1 MLVDEVTAERF
12 ASMPYDL
19 VDLPATLPA
28 DRQAGPGVID
38 PGIGDLAYVLFTS
51 GSTGE
56 PKGVAIEHRS
66 VANLLDALDEV
77 LPRPEPGRAERWLAT
92 ANLCFDLSVVELF
105 WPLTRGI
112 PVVVAALES
121 LTGRVQGGAAFL
133 TETLT
138 DGRITHFFV
147 TPSLVQLLLRDR
159 KLAAAIRRLR
169 VLILGGEIVQPE
181 LVAQLR
187 PVPHV
192 FNLYGPTEGTVA
204 TTVHECTDRD
214 VEYVPIGPPL
224 RGIDVRV
231 VNEDGVDCPAG
242 EPGELLIGGAGL
254 ARGYLNDPE
263 LTARKFPVLGHGEN
277 RRRWYRS
284 GDLASIGADGVV
296 RFHGRID
303 HQVKVRGA
311 RVELSEI
318 EAAIRSVPEVDEA
331 VVLPIPDRSGRV
343 TGLTAVA
350 KSAAADL
357 TGAAIL
363 AAISEILPWYAVPG
377 TVIVVP
383 DLPLAVSGKVDRQAV
398 ERRLPELAPAPAG
411 G

>member
-1 MLVDEVTAERF
+1 M
-12 ASMPYDL
+12 
-19 VDLPATLPA
+19 
-28 DRQAGPGVID
+28 
-38 PGIGDLAYVLFTS
+38 
-51 GSTGE
+51 
-56 PKGVAIEHRS
+56 
-66 VANLLDALDEV
+66 
-77 LPRPEPGRAERWLAT
+77 
-92 ANLCFDLSVVELF
+92 
-105 WPLTRGI
+105 
-112 PVVVAALES
+112 
-121 LTGRVQGGAAFL
+121 
-133 TETLT
+133 
-138 DGRITHFFV
+138 
-147 TPSLVQLLLRDR
+147 
-159 KLAAAIRRLR
+159 
-169 VLILGGEIVQPE
+169 
-181 LVAQLR
+181 
-187 PVPHV
+187 
-192 FNLYGPTEGTVA
+192 
-204 TTVHECTDRD
+204 
-214 VEYVPIGPPL
+214 
-224 RGIDVRV
+224 
-231 VNEDGVDCPAG
+231 NEDGVDCPAG